1 METKAVIF
9 DLWNTLAYTKGAK
22 SNPIVKLEEMLG
34 LNMGL
39 YREVEQG
46 MMKKDFRTKRDAM
59 ISLCR
64 HIGVKPKGMLVDSL
78 VYVWE
83 NTAMNVTLFPDVVQ
97 TLQKLGKGFRLGLLS
112 NTDCFTVSKF
122 NELGF
127 NDYFNSVAFSC
138 KLGLL
143 KPDPRI
149 FNLILHDLGVK
160 PEEAVMVGD
169 NYKDDILAAERLG
182 IRGVLMKRD
191 YAKYRVKPLYIESH
205 DHSRTISSLA
215 ELEKF
220 L

>member
-1 METKAVIF
+1 MATKAVIF

-22 SNPIVKLEEMLG
+22 TNPIVKLEEMLG

-46 MMKKDFRTKRDAM
+46 LMKKEFKTKREAM
-59 ISLCR
+59 KSLCR
-64 HIGVKPKGMLVDSL
+64 HIGVKPKDVLVDSL
-78 VYVWE
+78 VYVWD
-83 NTAMNVTLFPDVVQ
+83 NTQMNVTLFPDVVQ
-97 TLQKLGKGFRLGLLS
+97 MLQKLGNKFRIGLIS

-127 NDYFNSVAFSC
+127 NNYFNSVAFSC

-149 FNLILHDLGVK
+149 FRLVLHDLGVK

-169 NYKDDILAAERLG
+169 NYKDDVLAAEKLG
-182 IRGVLMKRD
+182 IKGVLMKRD
-191 YAKYRVKPLYIESH
+191 YDKYRAKPLFIESH
-205 DHSRTISSLA
+205 DHSRTIRNLE
-215 ELEKF
+215 ELERF